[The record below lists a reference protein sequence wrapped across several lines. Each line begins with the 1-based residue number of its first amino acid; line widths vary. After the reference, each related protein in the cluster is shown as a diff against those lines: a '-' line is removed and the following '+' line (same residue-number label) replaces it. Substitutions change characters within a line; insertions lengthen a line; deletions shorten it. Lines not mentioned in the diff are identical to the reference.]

1 MKNIALAFTGFLFV
15 LIISSCSKTQSGD
28 APLTPIRKNAVLV
41 TTENNSFISYDAT
54 TGTKLWEKSL
64 KGKATGSPTIYKGKV
79 YSVSDNGTFTVI
91 ELATGK
97 TQIEITTLPASSNA
111 TYIYN
116 DRIYIAGNNLFCYD
130 LNGNFKWVFKRGFN
144 FKTAPTVKN
153 DYLYATG
160 SDTCYKIKMM
170 SDTAWA
176 VWVYPTPTN
185 AVIQGSPTVINGIVY
200 FGADDKKIYAV
211 YDANASLKWS
221 YATNDVVLSS
231 PMAYGGMCIAGS
243 NDYHVYSVDSTT
255 GQLRWK
261 IPTKER
267 VFSSPCIHEFSNT
280 IFIGSYDFNLYAI
293 DHVSGTVKWKYPA
306 GSIIKS
312 SPVVFGDY
320 VYFTSF
326 DKYLYCVNVY
336 TGLTV
341 WKSFINA
348 NSQSSPIVDDLNNGA
363 YPGISGHS
371 KY

>member
-1 MKNIALAFTGFLFV
+1 MKNIAFALTSFLFL

-28 APLTPIRKNAVLV
+28 APLTAVRKKAVLV

-54 TGTKLWEKSL
+54 TGAKLWEKAL
-64 KGKATGSPTIYKGKV
+64 KGSATGSPTIYKEKV

-97 TQIEITTLPASSNA
+97 TLIEITSLPPSSNA

-116 DRIYIAGNNLFCYD
+116 DRIYIAGNNLYCYD
-130 LNGNFKWVFKRGFN
+130 LIGNFKWVFKRGFN
-144 FKTAPTVKN
+144 FKTAPTIKN
-153 DYLYATG
+153 DFLYATG

-170 SDTAWA
+170 PDTAWA

-185 AVIQGSPTVINGIVY
+185 AVIQSSPTVVNGIVY

-211 YDANASLKWS
+211 YDANAALKWS
-221 YATNDVVLSS
+221 YTTNDVVLSS

-243 NDYHVYSVDSTT
+243 NDYYIYGVDSTT
-255 GQLRWK
+255 GQPRWK

-267 VFSSPCIHEFSNT
+267 VFSSPSIHEFSNT
-280 IFIGSYDFNLYAI
+280 VFIGSYDFNLYAI
-293 DHVSGTVKWKYPA
+293 DHVSGTIKWKYPA
-306 GSIIKS
+306 GSLIKS
-312 SPVVFGDY
+312 SPVVFGDH
-320 VYFTSF
+320 VFFTSF

-341 WKSFINA
+341 WKSYMNA
-348 NSQSSPIVDDLNNGA
+348 NSQSSPIVDDLNSGV
-363 YPGISGHS
+363 YSGISGNS